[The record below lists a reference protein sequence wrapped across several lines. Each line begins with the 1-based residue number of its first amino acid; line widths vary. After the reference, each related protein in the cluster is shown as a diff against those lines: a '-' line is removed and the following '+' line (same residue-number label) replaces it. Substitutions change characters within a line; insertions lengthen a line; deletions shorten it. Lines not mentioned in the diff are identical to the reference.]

1 MPGLKNL
8 YESYIV
14 DSQLYDYLRNALI
27 LGSDDFVSNARAL
40 AEIGILNLRI
50 TFSRDNPSAVL
61 TDYWSVT
68 ERFDEE
74 YFTEEFKSLTDAMK
88 ALLTDYSAN
97 FGADITSKDEFYDEL
112 YDFAVLAGK
121 EFEDL
126 VFSLASSAIESIT
139 DPQAIF
145 EAFEEFAA
153 IDFGKILEDLTPQT
167 ILSSLSE
174 YRGILVR
181 SGIDTNL
188 TEALSQA
195 PTTVAEYISEMRS
208 VVTAIYETR
217 RKVFSEGYATAR
229 EALTDAE
236 YSAFIDR
243 IAREYGSTEN
253 FWKNYVGVQ

>member
-1 MPGLKNL
+1 M
-8 YESYIV
+8 
-14 DSQLYDYLRNALI
+14 
-27 LGSDDFVSNARAL
+27 
-40 AEIGILNLRI
+40 AEIGILNLKI

-68 ERFDEE
+68 ERFDEA
-74 YFTEEFKSLTDAMK
+74 YFSDEFRALTDGMK
-88 ALLTDYSAN
+88 LLLTDYASN

-126 VFSLASSAIESIT
+126 IFSLASSAIESIT

-153 IDFGKILEDLTPQT
+153 IDFGKILENLTPQT

-174 YRGILVR
+174 YRGILAR
-181 SGIDTNL
+181 SGIDLSL
-188 TEALSQA
+188 TETLSHV

-208 VVTAIYETR
+208 VIFAIRESRTEI
-217 RKVFSEGYATAR
+217 FSEVYDRVR
-229 EALTDAE
+229 EALTDEE
-236 YSAFIDR
+236 YSSFVDGIV
-243 IAREYGSTEN
+243 REYGSIEN
-253 FWKNYVGVQ
+253 FIKNSTALQ